1 MTKLV
6 INPSK
11 KQSKINKKSMGI
23 SQSIWEDVSTKESM

>member
-11 KQSKINKKSMGI
+11 KQSKINKEIYDI